1 MHVIATAGHVDHG
14 KSSLVRALTG
24 MEPDRWAE
32 ERRRGLTIDLGFAW
46 TELPDGGVVALVDVP
61 GHERFVASMLA
72 GVGPVPAALFVVA
85 AGEGWMPQSSEHLDA
100 LDAFGVRAGVLVV
113 TKADLADPA
122 AAMAEAQERLASSS
136 LAGIPAVAVSSADGT
151 GLDLLRS
158 ELSALAGRLGDPEPG
173 ADVRLWADRAFTI
186 KGAGTVVTGTLG
198 AGTLRVGDELVT
210 TGGTSVVVR
219 GLQSLGVDVD
229 RVAGTARVAV
239 NLRRIEKS
247 SVSRGTALLTPGAWR
262 TTTVADVQLL
272 QDVHDRSSRNL
283 VLHLGSA
290 AVATRLRPLGDG
302 VARLT
307 LESPLPLRVGDRGLI
322 RDPSRH
328 RIAGAI
334 VLAVSPPDLTRR
346 GSAVA
351 RGTDLAGVLADPPQL
366 GTALRLRTS
375 GFAAGAV
382 LRAEGLQPDRPPI
395 VGDWYADEVAWSTTV
410 DRARSLTGRGPV
422 PAETLRGKLGLPA
435 PELLDAVLRAAG
447 LERVSALVYRT
458 DKVLAAETAVRALE
472 ADLAGAPFQ
481 APSLQRLSELGL
493 GPREL
498 TAAVHAGRLVQL
510 ADGVVL
516 ATDAPAR
523 AAELIADLPEPFSV
537 STVRA
542 VLGTTRR
549 VAVPLLE
556 LLDSEGV
563 TQRLADGT
571 RRRR

>member
-1 MHVIATAGHVDHG
+1 VIATAGHVDHG

-32 ERRRGLTIDLGFAW
+32 ERRRGMTIDLGFAW

-72 GVGPVPAALFVVA
+72 GAGPAPAALFVVA
-85 AGEGWMPQSSEHLDA
+85 ADEGWMPQSTEHLAA

-122 AAMAEAQERLASSS
+122 GATAEARERLAATS
-136 LAGIPAVAVSSADGT
+136 LAGIPAVAVSSVDGV
-151 GLDLLRS
+151 GLDLLRH
-158 ELSALAGRLGDPEPG
+158 ELSALAGQLGDPDPH
-173 ADVRLWADRAFTI
+173 ADVRLWTDRAFTI

-198 AGTLRVGDELVT
+198 AGTLRVGDDLVT
-210 TGGTSVVVR
+210 TGGTPVVVR
-219 GLQSLGVDVD
+219 GLQSLGNDVEQ
-229 RVAGTARVAV
+229 VVGTSRVAV

-247 SVSRGTALLTPGAWR
+247 SVGRGTALLTPGAWR
-262 TTTVADVQLL
+262 TAMVVDVQLL
-272 QDVHDRSSRNL
+272 QDVHERSSRNL

-302 VARLT
+302 LARLT
-307 LESPLPLRVGDRGLI
+307 LDSPLPLRVGDHGLV

-334 VLAVSPPDLTRR
+334 ILAVSPPALTRR

-351 RGTDLAGVLADPPQL
+351 RGTELAGVLADPPGL
-366 GTALRLRTS
+366 GTAVRLRDS
-375 GFAAGAV
+375 GFATGAV
-382 LRAEGLQPDRPPI
+382 LRAEGLRPDQPPI
-395 VGDWYADEVAWSTTV
+395 VGDWYADEVAWDATV
-410 DRARSLTGRGPV
+410 DRARSLAAHGPV
-422 PAETLRGKLGLPA
+422 PAETLRVKLGLAA
-435 PELLDAVLRAAG
+435 PELLDAVLRAAE
-447 LERVSALVYRT
+447 LERVGALVYRS
-458 DKVLAAETAVRALE
+458 DKVLAAEDAVRAVE
-472 ADLAGAPFQ
+472 AELAAAPFQ

-493 GPREL
+493 GRREL
-498 TAAVHAGRLVQL
+498 TAAIHAGRLVQL

-516 ATDAPAR
+516 AADTPAR

-537 STVRA
+537 SAVRA
-542 VLGTTRR
+542 ALGTTRR

-563 TQRLADGT
+563 THRFADGT
-571 RRRR
+571 RRLL